1 MFEHIKRVF
10 KKQTEDKDIDKIV
23 ETEPEEWTNEWK
35 TVHRKNKNLDSLTLD
50 KYLFESP
57 GKEDLFLNRLRLK
70 AVASEMETQ
79 KNKGIPRF
87 VLIFSLMMIC
97 LISVIIW
104 VYPTTK
110 TEKEVDYTLHIRDF
124 SGKISLVRNNKR
136 IELLSDKE
144 LLKDDVFEIK
154 NPSDSFT
161 IESSEFIIFK
171 IQGPAYIELKEIPS
185 LKNEIS
191 FYIHKGI
198 ISIDSK
204 PSVNKPI
211 IYWNTKHFTY
221 TPLGTI
227 AKLVVL
233 NGKES
238 LKVDKGSFSISNHET
253 GTTEVAAEG
262 ASFEKAV
269 VDEELEVPVSKTDG
283 NESYGILQTITLKN
297 GNKYTGYFYRS
308 NGKVWIQTE
317 KEKLEFKED
326 EIETLE

>member
-1 MFEHIKRVF
+1 MFRYIKRIF
-10 KKQTEDKDIDKIV
+10 NKQVEDKDINQLI
-23 ETEPEEWTNEWK
+23 ETEPKEWTNEWK
-35 TVHRKNKNLDSLTLD
+35 TIHQKNKDLDSLSLD
-50 KYLFESP
+50 KYLKESP

-79 KNKGIPRF
+79 KNKGASRLVLRF
-87 VLIFSLMMIC
+87 GLIMIC
-97 LISVIIW
+97 LISVVIW
-104 VYPTTK
+104 VYPTAK
-110 TEKEVDYTLHIRDF
+110 TEKEIDYTLRIRDF
-124 SGKISLVRNNKR
+124 SGKISLVRNNKK
-136 IELLSDKE
+136 IEFLSVKE
-144 LLKDDVFEIK
+144 LLKDDAFEIK

-171 IQGPAYIELKEIPS
+171 MQGPAYIELKEIPS

-204 PSVNKPI
+204 PSTNKPI
-211 IYWNTKHFTY
+211 VYWNTKHFTY

-253 GTTEVAAEG
+253 GTTEITEEG
-262 ASFEKAV
+262 ASFEKEV

-283 NESYGILQTITLKN
+283 NESYGILQTVTLKN

-308 NGKVWIQTE
+308 GGKVWIQTE
-317 KEKLEFKED
+317 KEKLEFKEE